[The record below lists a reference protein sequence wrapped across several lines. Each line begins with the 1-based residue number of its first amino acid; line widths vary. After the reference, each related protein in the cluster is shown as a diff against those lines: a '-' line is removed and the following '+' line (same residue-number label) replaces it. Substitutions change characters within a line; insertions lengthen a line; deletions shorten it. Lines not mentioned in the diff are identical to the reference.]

1 MQGNNKNLLFVYGTL
16 RKGGANDHYLQHSEL
31 VEGLCWITGEMHN
44 TPFGYPIVRFRG
56 QEKIIGELYAITS
69 EELDRIDKLEGYD
82 PEGKSEN
89 EYERVESLSIQT
101 KARQLLTRIL
111 LEKVSSLL
119 MNQSLVGIGSFFWQE
134 RKRDVDGWNVFP
146 YCKGG

>member
-31 VEGLCWITGEMHN
+31 VEGMCWITGEMHN

-82 PEGKSEN
+82 PEDKSEN
-89 EYERVESLSIQT
+89 EYERVECTVYTDESETNAYTYIAGKGFAPINEAIIGGDWLVFL
-101 KARQLLTRIL
+101 ARKKTGR
-111 LEKVSSLL
+111 
-119 MNQSLVGIGSFFWQE
+119 
-134 RKRDVDGWNVFP
+134 
-146 YCKGG
+146 